1 MTDLYT
7 DEQRD
12 RIKKT
17 MPDVWADAVHRVWN
31 LRPDSP
37 NVDWDN
43 ALWSIDKLTTLKP
56 GVHEMD
62 SIRSVRLMSAMFM
75 VEKHKS
81 EFISEEQANTVYDLI
96 GALIC
101 DRWERRVGML
111 RSAHRSL
118 DSWNRRR
125 RDWYR
130 HREENQ

>member
-1 MTDLYT
+1 MTNLYT

-12 RIKKT
+12 RIKKP

-37 NVDWDN
+37 DVDWDN

-62 SIRSVRLMSAMFM
+62 PILGVWLMSAMFM
-75 VEKHKS
+75 VEKHKG
-81 EFISEEQANTVYDLI
+81 EFISEEQAGTVYDLI
-96 GALIC
+96 GALVSA
-101 DRWERRVGML
+101 RWERRAGML

-130 HREENQ
+130 HREEED